1 MKKSSSQAVVD
12 YRRRIKIALVQSCG
26 GRCGI
31 CNLVFPTYIF
41 EFHHINPKDKKF
53 SLSGGPTIGKDKIA
67 NEAKKCIMVCANCHR
82 LIEYSGT
89 AYSLTSNFDEEIF
102 YKTINELNGTTKRLN
117 EKKRA
122 EIKKSL
128 KDANK
133 PLRPSREELKFLIR
147 NYPFLQIGKKYGVSD
162 NAIRKWCIK
171 YHLPS
176 KVSQISLI
184 SDKDWEHI

>member
-26 GRCGI
+26 GKCGI
-31 CNLVFPTYIF
+31 CNLVFPSYVF

-53 SLSGGPTIGKDKIA
+53 SLSGGSTIGKDKIA

-89 AYSLTSNFDEEIF
+89 IYSLTSNFNEEIF

-171 YHLPS
+171 YHLPN

>member
-26 GRCGI
+26 GKCGI
-31 CNLVFPTYIF
+31 CNLAFPNYVF

-53 SLSGGPTIGKDKIA
+53 SLSAGPTIGKDKIA

-82 LIEYSGT
+82 LIEYSDT
-89 AYSLTSNFDEEIF
+89 TYSLTSNFNEEIF

-171 YHLPS
+171 YHLPN

>member
-1 MKKSSSQAVVD
+1 MKSSSQAVVD
-12 YRRRIKIALVQSCG
+12 YRKRIKIALVQSCG
-26 GRCGI
+26 GKCGV
-31 CNLVFPTYIF
+31 CNLVFPSYIF

-53 SLSGGPTIGKDKIA
+53 GLSSKGLTIGKAKIA

-89 AYSLTSNFDEEIF
+89 IYSLTSNFNEEIF